1 MQSFLLFD
9 VSYNHFYILFIGSA
23 TSLLYALHR
32 LVGIDLVGRYKYTGR
47 FGKIY
52 KMRLLLLFIGLV
64 TAVLTW
70 IFFLKL
76 GIKVQVTLI
85 VPGIISILYVLPIF
99 AGKRL
104 RDLPL
109 IKIFLVAIVYAYVC
123 VFIPGMMVDFHIYPV
138 LLLFFGRLFF
148 IFGITIP
155 FDIRDV
161 NIDGETEVKTLIS
174 QLGIKS
180 SKGLAIGMLILALTL
195 SWIFISYTQLPFQYV
210 IPEITVHIIC
220 ILLVYYAN
228 AHRSDFYY
236 AFLLD
241 GTMGLFVIIHGLLA

>member
-9 VSYNHFYILFIGSA
+9 LSYNLFYLLFIGSA

-32 LVGIDLVGRYKYTGR
+32 LIGIDLVGRYKYTGR

-52 KMRLLLLFIGLV
+52 NMRLLLLFIGLG
-64 TAVLTW
+64 TAVLSW

-76 GIKVQVTLI
+76 SIKVQITLI

-109 IKIFLVAIVYAYVC
+109 IKIFLVAIVYSYVC
-123 VFIPGMMVDFHIYPV
+123 VFIPGMMADFHIYPV
-138 LLLFFGRLFF
+138 LLIFFGRLFF

-161 NIDGETEVKTLIS
+161 NIDGETEVKTIIS

-180 SKGLAIGMLILALTL
+180 SKGLAIGLLLLALTL
-195 SWIFISYTQLPFQYV
+195 SCIFIINTQLSLQFL
-210 IPEITVHIIC
+210 IPEMIVHIIC
-220 ILLVYYAN
+220 ILMVYYAE
-228 AHRSDFYY
+228 ARRSDFYY

-241 GTMGLFVIIHGLLA
+241 GTMGLFVIIHALLT